1 MKQILFNNKAF
12 SKAIKLKR
20 KTLKISLRDIQDLD
34 VSIAT
39 ISRIE
44 NENTPDLITYA
55 KICKWLGEPLD
66 KFFKK

>member
-1 MKQILFNNKAF
+1 MKQVLFNNKGF

-20 KTLKISLRDIQDLD
+20 KALKISLRDIQDLD